1 MNCKIESVLDQV
13 FEPYLKHGADDYI
26 GEPVSQI
33 EHMSQCAEL
42 ARRQGHDDEVIM
54 AAFFHD
60 LGHICAKYDETYNM
74 GGYGRISHE
83 KVGADFLRIRGFSEK
98 IATLVEKHV
107 ETKRYLCAR
116 SSEYYKK
123 LSPASKQTLIFQG
136 GPMSAAEVAAF
147 ENDPLHSLYIE
158 LRIWDELAKQQN
170 QPVPDLDIYRSMAR
184 KHLQQQGANS

>member
-42 ARRQGHDDEVIM
+42 ARRQGHDDEVIL

-60 LGHICAKYDETYNM
+60 LGHICAKYDETDNM
-74 GGYGRISHE
+74 GGFGRISHE

-98 IATLVEKHV
+98 IAALVEKHV

-116 SSEYYKK
+116 STEYYKK

>member
-1 MNCKIESVLDQV
+1 MNNLIESVLDQV

-26 GEPVSQI
+26 GESVSQI

-42 ARRQGHDDEVIM
+42 ARRQGYDDEVIL

-60 LGHICAKYDETYNM
+60 LGHICAKYDKTDNM

-83 KVGADFLRIRGFSEK
+83 KVGADFLRARGFSEK
-98 IATLVEKHV
+98 IAILVEKHV
-107 ETKRYLCAR
+107 ETKRYLCAKNY
-116 SSEYYKK
+116 SYYNN

-136 GPMSAAEVAAF
+136 GPMPATEAAAF
-147 ENDPLHSLYIE
+147 ENDPLHYLYIE
-158 LRIWDELAKQQN
+158 VRTWDESAKQKN

-184 KHLQQQGANS
+184 KHLQQQYDIS

>member
-1 MNCKIESVLDQV
+1 MNNRIESVLDQV

-26 GEPVSQI
+26 GESVSQI

-42 ARRQGHDDEVIM
+42 ARRQGYDDEVIL

-60 LGHICAKYDETYNM
+60 LGHICAKYDETENM

-83 KVGADFLRIRGFSEK
+83 KVGADFLRARGFSEK
-98 IATLVEKHV
+98 IAILVEKHV

-116 SSEYYKK
+116 NSAYYNN

-136 GPMSAAEVAAF
+136 GPMPATEAAAF
-147 ENDPLHSLYIE
+147 ESDPLHYLYIKV
-158 LRIWDELAKQQN
+158 RTWDELAKQTN

-184 KHLQQQGANS
+184 KHLQQQYGIS

>member
-42 ARRQGHDDEVIM
+42 ARRQGHDDEVIL

-60 LGHICAKYDETYNM
+60 LGHICAKYDETDNM

-170 QPVPDLDIYRSMAR
+170 QTVPDLDIYRSMAR

>member
-1 MNCKIESVLDQV
+1 MNNLIESVLDEV

-26 GEPVSQI
+26 GESVSQI

-42 ARRQGHDDEVIM
+42 ARRQGYDDEVIL

-60 LGHICAKYDETYNM
+60 LGHICAKYDETDNM

-83 KVGADFLRIRGFSEK
+83 KVGADFLRARGFSEK
-98 IATLVEKHV
+98 IAILVEKHV

-116 SSEYYKK
+116 NSAYYNN

-136 GPMSAAEVAAF
+136 GPMPATEAAAF
-147 ENDPLHSLYIE
+147 ESDPLHYLYIE
-158 LRIWDELAKQQN
+158 VRTWDELAKQKN

-184 KHLQQQGANS
+184 KHLQQQYGIS

>member
-1 MNCKIESVLDQV
+1 MINQIESVLDQV

-26 GEPVSQI
+26 GESVSQI

-42 ARRQGHDDEVIM
+42 ARRQGYDDEVIL

-60 LGHICAKYDETYNM
+60 LGHICAKYDETDNM

-83 KVGADFLRIRGFSEK
+83 KVGADFLRARGFSEK
-98 IATLVEKHV
+98 IAILVEKHV

-116 SSEYYKK
+116 NPAYYNNLSS
-123 LSPASKQTLIFQG
+123 ASKQTLIFQG
-136 GPMSAAEVAAF
+136 GPMLATEAAAF
-147 ENDPLHSLYIE
+147 ESDPLHDLYIE
-158 LRIWDELAKQQN
+158 VRTWDELAKQKN

-184 KHLQQQGANS
+184 KHLQQQYDIS

>member
-42 ARRQGHDDEVIM
+42 ARRQGHDDEVIL

-60 LGHICAKYDETYNM
+60 LGHICAKYDETDNM

-98 IATLVEKHV
+98 IATLVERHV

-116 SSEYYKK
+116 STEYYKK

-158 LRIWDELAKQQN
+158 LRAWDELAKQQN
-170 QPVPDLDIYRSMAR
+170 HPVPDLDIYRSMAR
-184 KHLQQQGANS
+184 KHLQQQNAVS

>member
-42 ARRQGHDDEVIM
+42 ARRQGHDDEVIL

-60 LGHICAKYDETYNM
+60 LGHICAKYDETDNM

-116 SSEYYKK
+116 STEYYKK

-158 LRIWDELAKQQN
+158 LRIWDELAKQRN

-184 KHLQQQGANS
+184 KHLQQQDAVS

>member
-1 MNCKIESVLDQV
+1 M
-13 FEPYLKHGADDYI
+13 
-26 GEPVSQI
+26 
-33 EHMSQCAEL
+33 
-42 ARRQGHDDEVIM
+42 
-54 AAFFHD
+54 
-60 LGHICAKYDETYNM
+60 
-74 GGYGRISHE
+74 
-83 KVGADFLRIRGFSEK
+83 GADFLRIRGFCEK

-116 SSEYYKK
+116 STEYYKK

-158 LRIWDELAKQQN
+158 LRIWDELAKQRN

-184 KHLQQQGANS
+184 KHLQQKGANT

>member
-42 ARRQGHDDEVIM
+42 ARRQGHDDEVIL

-60 LGHICAKYDETYNM
+60 LGHICAKYDETDNM

-116 SSEYYKK
+116 STEYYKK

-170 QPVPDLDIYRSMAR
+170 QPVPDLDIYRGMAR

>member
-1 MNCKIESVLDQV
+1 MNCKIESVLDEV
-13 FEPYLKHGADDYI
+13 FEPYLKRGADDYI
-26 GEPVSQI
+26 GEPISQI

-42 ARRQGHDDEVIM
+42 ARCQGHDDEVIL

-60 LGHICAKYDETYNM
+60 LGHICSEHDETENM

-98 IATLVEKHV
+98 IATLVERHV

-116 SSEYYKK
+116 NSAYYKK

-136 GPMSAAEVAAF
+136 GPMSSAESAAF
-147 ENDPLHSLYIE
+147 ESDPLHLLHIE
-158 LRIWDELAKQQN
+158 VRAWDELAKRQN

-184 KHLQQQGANS
+184 KHLEQQNDIS

>member
-42 ARRQGHDDEVIM
+42 ARRQGHDDEVIL

-60 LGHICAKYDETYNM
+60 LGHICAKYDETDNM

-83 KVGADFLRIRGFSEK
+83 KVGADFLPIRGFSEK

-116 SSEYYKK
+116 STEYYKK
-123 LSPASKQTLIFQG
+123 LSPPSKQTLIFQG

-170 QPVPDLDIYRSMAR
+170 QPVPDLDIYRGMAR
-184 KHLQQQGANS
+184 KHLQQQG

>member
-1 MNCKIESVLDQV
+1 MNNQIESVLDQV

-26 GEPVSQI
+26 GESVSQI

-42 ARRQGHDDEVIM
+42 ARRQGYDDEVIL

-60 LGHICAKYDETYNM
+60 LGHICAKYDETDDM

-83 KVGADFLRIRGFSEK
+83 KVGADFLRARGFSEK
-98 IATLVEKHV
+98 IAILVEKHV

-116 SSEYYKK
+116 NSAYYNN

-136 GPMSAAEVAAF
+136 GPMLATEAEAF
-147 ENDPLHSLYIE
+147 ESDPLHYLYIE
-158 LRIWDELAKQQN
+158 VRTWDELAKQRN

-184 KHLQQQGANS
+184 KHLQQQYGIS